1 MRCTAQREVAAALC
15 RGVQTSSRAATPR
28 RPLQTYSLHQTSSS
42 PAFRPPHRSFFSTS
56 SCLLAKDGNGSD
68 DGPSSFSNSPSSS
81 SAAEQRPDQSQSQ
94 SPSRAT
100 NNSKKKAVPTAAA
113 AKPPVVA
120 KKSLSNP
127 LRRVVNIAQRPDR
140 KPSTVKDAKD
150 GEVGTEQVE
159 DDGRSQI
166 RAICVAE
173 SFDMDAVVKIL
184 TDHWYQLDPDGLGFD
199 TVDVVHARGSGGE
212 GDVFIFP
219 SGTVVTW
226 SLPAEVGISMATGML
241 SKAALNANLES
252 AERESLEFETD
263 DSMSTSTMRRDK
275 VVLGTKAPLE
285 DGGDGTYPT
294 LAKIA
299 FSSGLARSTKIAF
312 LEALLSAYFK
322 KTKDIPMQL
331 EAGRLAVTK
340 KFILQR
346 TGELLNLRSQ
356 LNLYSEL
363 TDSLPD
369 MFWDQS
375 SELRLENNYDQ
386 VGRAL
391 DVLDRIKLLNQRMD
405 YAQEMAT
412 VMREMSDSDHSAYL
426 EKIII
431 VLIMIEVCFEL
442 RRIFTE
448 YQEAWK
454 KEAEEKALEGIQS

>member
-1 MRCTAQREVAAALC
+1 MTMRRPQREIVTLC
-15 RGVQTSSRAATPR
+15 RGLHTSTRAPTP
-28 RPLQTYSLHQTSSS
+28 RPLQRSFHQTSPVFRPRQRTFFTSNPLLSKDGNDDGPSPPISTSSSSSSSS
-42 PAFRPPHRSFFSTS
+42 PAADQRS
-56 SCLLAKDGNGSD
+56 
-68 DGPSSFSNSPSSS
+68 
-81 SAAEQRPDQSQSQ
+81 EQSQPQSQSK
-94 SPSRAT
+94 SSN
-100 NNSKKKAVPTAAA
+100 NNSRKKAAAA
-113 AKPPVVA
+113 AKATVAA

-127 LRRVVNIAQRPDR
+127 LRRVVNIAQRPGR
-140 KPSTVKDAKD
+140 KPTTDARDD
-150 GEVGTEQVE
+150 GEVGTEQTE
-159 DDGRSQI
+159 DDGKTQV

-226 SLPAEVGISMATGML
+226 SLPAEVGIGMATGML

-252 AERESLEFETD
+252 AERESLEYETD
-263 DSMSTSTMRRDK
+263 GSMSTSTMRKDK
-275 VVLGTKAPLE
+275 VVLGTREPE
-285 DGGDGTYPT
+285 DGDGTYPT

-431 VLIMIEVCFEL
+431 WLILVEVIFEI
-442 RRIFTE
+442 RRIYTE
-448 YQEAWK
+448 YREAWK
-454 KEAEEKALEGIQS
+454 KEDEEALEKKKATG

>member
-1 MRCTAQREVAAALC
+1 MNEASPSPTSAASSFPSSPVVDQQQQEQRQSEQSPQPKSNNRKKAAA
-15 RGVQTSSRAATPR
+15 AT
-28 RPLQTYSLHQTSSS
+28 TT
-42 PAFRPPHRSFFSTS
+42 T
-56 SCLLAKDGNGSD
+56 
-68 DGPSSFSNSPSSS
+68 
-81 SAAEQRPDQSQSQ
+81 
-94 SPSRAT
+94 T
-100 NNSKKKAVPTAAA
+100 TAAA
-113 AKPPVVA
+113 ATSAKASVAA

-127 LRRVVNIAQRPDR
+127 LRRVVNIAQRPGR
-140 KPSTVKDAKD
+140 KPTKDAKG
-150 GEVGTEQVE
+150 GEAGTEQPE
-159 DDGRSQI
+159 DDDRTQI

-173 SFDMDAVVKIL
+173 SFDMEAVVQIL

-226 SLPAEVGISMATGML
+226 SLPAEVGTSMATGML
-241 SKAALNANLES
+241 SMAALNANLES

-263 DSMSTSTMRRDK
+263 ASMSTSTMRKDK
-275 VVLGTKAPLE
+275 VVLGTRPPNDD
-285 DGGDGTYPT
+285 DGSDGDGTYPT

-331 EAGRLAVTK
+331 EAGRLAVSK

-412 VMREMSDSDHSAYL
+412 VMRGMSDSDHSAYL

-431 VLIMIEVCFEL
+431 WLILIEVIFEI

-448 YQEAWK
+448 YREAWK
-454 KEAEEKALEGIQS
+454 KEGDEAREREGLRAE